1 MERRD
6 FLRNTTLASLGL
18 SFTLNGFAADFFN
31 TSPFPILNCSDV
43 NDRVLVIL
51 RMAGAND
58 GLNMCVPL
66 NYYTQYANLRPTI
79 KLNNVGQTNGIIQLD
94 STVPD
99 NKKVGLHPSLSG
111 IKNLYESGKAQLIN
125 GVGYANTNQSHF
137 VSENI
142 IWSGK
147 DGNYSGIFE
156 DGLIGKYIDSIFPN
170 LSGNPTAYMSDPL
183 CLHLGSLNPILSFA
197 HNHGHDSVEY
207 NANFLQNTFNLSL
220 GKAAPTPLQSDFTNK
235 QNYIKGIEQN
245 MDVYY
250 NRVMTCFTNGVNSS
264 VSYPNTSIAKQLK
277 TIARLIKGGSKTKI
291 FQCTIDGFDT
301 HVQQVVAGSTHLGH
315 HNILLSAVSGAI
327 EAFQQDITTLGFS
340 NKVLTTTFSEFGRKP
355 MENGGLGTDHGN
367 FSPMWIFGDAVE
379 AGILGTNLNLN
390 NVTAAPDGR
399 YFESERQFDYRQV
412 YTTIFQDWLGSNDN
426 VLNNIGLG
434 SFLSQ
439 KINLIE
445 TAQNASPNCLSSTI
459 NINCEDFSSVSS
471 TTLVLKAVD
480 NGWDYYGFVDS
491 PAYIIGIEKFP
502 SGLDANTAIFEIDFE
517 YSSLDC
523 APDNIGCFKKTNNQ
537 EGIFASND
545 FFNMKVI
552 SPIKPNGWVNIRW
565 FTTNNMITNLNNAA
579 LDFKNTVNSNYI
591 SAVFWLK
598 KINSQMKLIQH
609 LRDDAIG
616 LFYAVEKLTINNTSS
631 VNGYAYQQ
639 FNSISQLDGTG
650 IAAIVRVSNILEN
663 NSIYNVTAPN
673 PSQKG
678 VIRFNLLS
686 KTFEGYNG
694 TDWLPLH

>member
-66 NYYTQYANLRPTI
+66 NYYTEYANLRPTI
-79 KLNNVGQTNGIIQLD
+79 KLKNIGQTNGIIQLD

-111 IKNLYESGKAQLIN
+111 IKNLYDSGKAQLIN

-142 IWSGK
+142 MWAGK
-147 DGNYSGIFE
+147 DGNFSGLLDE
-156 DGLIGKYIDSIFPN
+156 GLIGNYINSIYPN
-170 LSGNPTAYMSDPL
+170 LSGNPTGFMSDPL
-183 CLHLGSLNPILSFA
+183 CLHLGSVNPILSFA
-197 HNHGHDSVEY
+197 HNHGNDSVEY
-207 NANFLQNTFNLSL
+207 NAAFLQNSFNSIL
-220 GKAAPTPLQSDFTNK
+220 GKAAPTPLTSDYTTK

-245 MDVYY
+245 MDVYF
-250 NRVMTCFTNGVNSS
+250 NRVTTCFSNGVNSN

-301 HVQQVVAGSTHLGH
+301 HVQQVVSGNAHLGH
-315 HNILLSAVSGAI
+315 HNNLLSAVSGAI
-327 EAFQQDITTLGFS
+327 FAFQQDITALGFS

-367 FSPMWIFGDAVE
+367 FSPMWVFGDAVD

-412 YTTIFQDWLGSNDN
+412 YTTIFQDWLGSENT
-426 VLNNIGLG
+426 VLNNIGLS
-434 SFLSQ
+434 SFVSQ
-439 KINLIE
+439 KINLIK

-459 NINCEDFSSVSS
+459 NIICNDFNSVSS
-471 TTLVLKAVD
+471 QILVLKTIDA
-480 NGWDYYGFVDS
+480 GWEYYGFVDS

-502 SGLDANTAIFEIDFE
+502 TGANANSANFEIDFD
-517 YSSLDC
+517 YNTLDC
-523 APDNIGCFKKTNNQ
+523 APNNLGCFKKTNNQ

-565 FTTNNMITNLNNAA
+565 FTPNNMIQNLNSAA
-579 LDFKNTVNSNYI
+579 LDFKNSANSNYL
-591 SAVFWLK
+591 SPLLWLK
-598 KINSQMKLIQH
+598 KTNSQMKLIDH

-616 LFYAVEKLTINNTSS
+616 LFYAVEKITISSSSS
-631 VNGYAYQQ
+631 VNGYAYHQ
-639 FNSISQLDGTG
+639 FNTINNINGTG
-650 IAAIVRVSNILEN
+650 IAAIVRVSNIIEN
-663 NSIYNVTAPN
+663 NSLYNIPAPV
-673 PSQKG
+673 PSRKG
-678 VIRFNLLS
+678 SIRFNPIS

-694 TDWLPLH
+694 SDWLPLH